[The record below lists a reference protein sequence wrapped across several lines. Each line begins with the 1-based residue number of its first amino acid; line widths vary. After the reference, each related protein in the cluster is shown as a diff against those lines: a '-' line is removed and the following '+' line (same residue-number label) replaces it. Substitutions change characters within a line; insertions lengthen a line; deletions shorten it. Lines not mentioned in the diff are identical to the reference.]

1 MSNATLTITATVT
14 NGGQT
19 HASELQMLHQAVDT
33 AMQKIRSIGGAQT
46 SISVNTGGNAASAT
60 AVYSPV
66 ASS

>member
-19 HASELQMLHQAVDT
+19 RASELQMLHEAVNI
-33 AMQKIRSIGGAQT
+33 AMQKIRVAGGSQT
-46 SISVNTGGNAASAT
+46 SISANSGFNAASASAT
-60 AVYSPV
+60 YSPV